1 MMVDFNMFDDAKSP
15 SSSALDERTKC
26 ILFEEMVEEL
36 ANYYRNINNV
46 KKIEYEEKEGELI
59 GKLYHGSGSVRT
71 VSIDHLNKNLVVE
84 LNTGTRSLYGHYSKE
99 PSYRTIFFLN
109 LLLGRPAPF
118 HCAKEAISRRQD
130 VDMYVERDA
139 VYVVASKQLS
149 GIPVYM
155 VHENEDCPT
164 YGVKAER
171 TDQNMKD
178 VLALKRLIPI
188 VLWAFKIE
196 DPRLFR
202 FHYDPLNRVA
212 YFDVKGC
219 TQTAIGLEE
228 DKIIFTANG
237 PCPKLLALCSYSD
250 NGPWGTRYY
259 LDKFDLENWRTRL
272 LALESA
278 LLYL

>member
-1 MMVDFNMFDDAKSP
+1 MMTDFCMFNDANSP
-15 SSSALDERTKC
+15 SSVGLDERTKR

-36 ANYYRNINNV
+36 ANYYRYINNV

-84 LNTGTRSLYGHYSKE
+84 LNTGVRSLYGYYSKE
-99 PSYRTIFFLN
+99 PSHRTIFFLN
-109 LLLGRPAPF
+109 LLLGKPIPF
-118 HCAKEAISRRQD
+118 YCAKEAISCRQD

-149 GIPVYM
+149 GIPIYM

-164 YGVKAER
+164 YSVKAER

-202 FHYDPLNRVA
+202 FRYDPLNRLA
-212 YFDVKGC
+212 YFDAKGC
-219 TQTAIGLEE
+219 TQTTVKLEE
-228 DKIIFTANG
+228 DKIIFSANG

-259 LDKFDLENWRTRL
+259 LDKFDLESWRTRL

>member
-1 MMVDFNMFDDAKSP
+1 MTNFDMCDHVSP
-15 SSSALDERTKC
+15 SPTGLDERTKC
-26 ILFEEMVEEL
+26 VLFVEMLEEL
-36 ANYYRNINNV
+36 ANHYRNINNV

-84 LNTGTRSLYGHYSKE
+84 LDTGTRSLYGYYSKE
-99 PSYRTIFFLN
+99 PSHRTIFFLN
-109 LLLGRPAPF
+109 LLLGRPVPF
-118 HCAKEAISRRQD
+118 HCAKEAISCRQN
-130 VDMYVERDA
+130 VDMYVERDG
-139 VYVVASKQLS
+139 VYVIASKQLS
-149 GIPVYM
+149 GIPIYM
-155 VHENEDCPT
+155 VHENEDCPA

-171 TDQNMKD
+171 SDQNMKD

-202 FHYDPLNRVA
+202 FRYDPLNRLA
-212 YFDVKGC
+212 YFDAKGF
-219 TQTAIGLEE
+219 TQTTIKLEE
-228 DKIIFTANG
+228 DKIIFIANG
-237 PCPKLLALCSYSD
+237 PCPKLLTLCSYSD

-259 LDKFDLENWRTRL
+259 LDKFDLEDWRMRITV
-272 LALESA
+272 LESA